1 MKTKL
6 SYFIFNKP
14 SDYERGH
21 LENLRFDRGG
31 IAVEATG
38 TDGRGRFLSRVLDS
52 GQTDLNWHRLS
63 FCVEGNRAGTYKLAI
78 FAANTLQFERDGKL
92 YRIDELVRSTEFSI
106 EQKFDFFKPYIQKET
121 VGRRDILLHE
131 VVGRYLW
138 VVLEMYSQGDDKM
151 SISDMTIYLPSRSW
165 LEYLPVMY
173 QKADLGEGF
182 LDRYLGI
189 FQTLYEDLNF
199 KIRNVAEF
207 FDADCTDSQ
216 FMQWLAEWL
225 DISDSYIWSQDRLR
239 KLLSCSVELYLE
251 RGTKKSIE
259 DIVELYIGVKPYIV
273 ESFQLEKYK
282 DLEEYETSLLPMY
295 GDSPLAF
302 TVLVKEEYV
311 KTIREYSVLRRII
324 EEMKPVQ
331 MELKLVVLKP
341 YIFLNQ
347 YSFLGINSVL
357 GQHRD
362 MSLDGSPLLTFA
374 VLKNNGESEVT
385 R

>member
-6 SYFIFNKP
+6 SYFIFNKR

-21 LENLRFDRGG
+21 LENLRYNERG
-31 IAVEATG
+31 ITIDDAY

-63 FCVEGNRAGTYKLAI
+63 FNVNGNASDTYKLTIYAT
-78 FAANTLQFERDGKL
+78 NSLQFERGGEL
-92 YRIDELVRSTEFSI
+92 YRVDELVRSTDFSF
-106 EQKFDFFKPYIQKET
+106 EEKLDFFEPYIQKQT
-121 VGRRDILLHE
+121 VGLRDVLLHE

-138 VVLEMYSQGDDKM
+138 IVLEMYSQGNEEM
-151 SISDMTIYLPSRSW
+151 SISNITIYLPSRSW
-165 LEYLPVMY
+165 LEYLPAIY
-173 QKADLGEGF
+173 QKADLESGF

-199 KIRNVAEF
+199 KIRSVAEF
-207 FDADCTDSQ
+207 FDPDCTDRQ
-216 FMQWLAEWL
+216 FLQWLAEWL
-225 DISDSYIWSQDRLR
+225 DISDSYIWSEDKLR
-239 KLLSCSVELYLE
+239 RLLSRSVELYLE
-251 RGTKKSIE
+251 RGTKKAIE
-259 DIVELYIGVKPYIV
+259 DIVELYMGAKPYIV
-273 ESFQLEKYK
+273 ESFQLEKFMDSK
-282 DLEEYETSLLPMY
+282 EYETTLLPMY
-295 GDSPLAF
+295 GDSPLGF

-311 KTIREYSVLRRII
+311 KTVREYNVLLKII

-331 MELKLVVLKP
+331 MELRLIVLKP

-362 MSLDGSPLLTFA
+362 MSLDGTPLLTFA
-374 VLKNNGESEVT
+374 VIKNNGESEAIK
-385 R
+385 